1 MLPMAKC
8 NAKRGTAGAQW
19 GRFKTPAKH
28 VENNALEA
36 CSGATTLNGPC
47 ALSLAA
53 AQTMKRTTS
62 SM

>member
-1 MLPMAKC
+1 M
-8 NAKRGTAGAQW
+8 

-47 ALSLAA
+47 ALS
-53 AQTMKRTTS
+53 AQKPPKQ
-62 SM
+62 